1 MQLKNKI
8 GKLGK
13 ATRTAVTKAKPYI
26 EKAGKGLDNTRKDA
40 AAYGERVSTNTLN
53 SSLLSGNWTS
63 PNQNQDQKRRKN
75 KRNNRSA
82 QTVIIIN
89 NSSSGRKKKKRRSQP
104 RQRFSLL

>member
-1 MQLKNKI
+1 MQLKKKI

-13 ATRTAVTKAKPYI
+13 ATRTAVTKAKPYL
-26 EKAGKGLDNTRKDA
+26 EKAGKARKVA

-53 SSLLSGNWTS
+53 SPLLSGNWTS